1 MSRTGQPRAGSANA
15 CACQGWWVL
24 HTHVHSASAE
34 TAESCGTAPSAT
46 TTIPLPCAQPPSP
59 HMGARPPHA
68 RLTKK
73 AHNSNKNQPPPRRD
87 PSLPC
92 ATPKTLTPSGTPT
105 TPHTE
110 IGPLPAR
117 DRSRSARPTRRRST
131 HDKLEGEGRVPHLRP
146 LASSRSA
153 VAQPISMRK
162 RTDFGGDCDR
172 SRYGSGPISS
182 RVTTD
187 LEPGY
192 DRSRGGRRRC
202 RLPVVDR
209 RAGHGPVG
217 RRQRRSIEHG
227 DLFEAQALVEAP

>member
-1 MSRTGQPRAGSANA
+1 MVPGGVILGAGSRMSRTGQPRAGSANA

-117 DRSRSARPTRRRST
+117 DRSDSARPTRRRGT
-131 HDKLEGEGRVPHLRP
+131 HDELEGESRMPHLG
-146 LASSRSA
+146 AINT
-153 VAQPISMRK
+153 QQTCGTGPISARVT
-162 RTDFGGDCDR
+162 TDFGAEVDR
-172 SRYGSGPISS
+172 SRREFRPISG

-187 LEPGY
+187 LEPEC
-192 DRSRGGRRRC
+192 DRSR
-202 RLPVVDR
+202 
-209 RAGHGPVG
+209 
-217 RRQRRSIEHG
+217 QK
-227 DLFEAQALVEAP
+227 